1 MSFRGRSFRPRGF
14 SRPPRGGRGGP
25 PVGRGNFRFPRP
37 QSYVG
42 HPATSSRSDYPVG
55 EPTVFETRDKFHRTR
70 SPDEEV
76 NIVYFYIIIIIKE

>member
-14 SRPPRGGRGGP
+14 TRPPRGGRGGP

-37 QSYVG
+37 EAYVG
-42 HPATSSRSDYPVG
+42 HPASSTRNDYPVSEHAG
-55 EPTVFETRDKFHRTR
+55 YEARDKFHRTR

-76 NIVYFYIIIIIKE
+76 RILFLG